1 MKWVVDQEITIFD
14 VLQKLFPESSKST
27 LRSLLQGGRVSV
39 AGRRLVKAQEMMQVG
54 QEVEVG
60 PRVRFVKGELRIL
73 YEDDQIVVVDKPE
86 GLLSVATDFET
97 RSTVHGLL
105 KRRFH
110 ARRVYPV
117 HRLDRETSG
126 VMLFAYTEKARGGMK
141 EQFEQHT
148 VDKTYIAL
156 VEGGLAEKKGSWE
169 SYLEEDKTY
178 YVRSTPHTEL
188 GKRALTHYEVM
199 GECVKNYSLL
209 RLKPETGR
217 KNQLRVHCKEAGHPI
232 VGDEKYGAKTNA
244 LGRLALHA
252 HEISFIHPTLQR
264 PMHFSSPVP
273 PPFFRFLDPI

>member
-1 MKWVVDQEITIFD
+1 MKWVVDQKISIFD
-14 VLQKLFPESSKST
+14 ALQKLFPESSKST

-39 AGRRLVKAQEMMQVG
+39 SGRRLVKAQEMMQVG

-97 RSTVHGLL
+97 RATVHGLL

-126 VMLFAYTEKARGGMK
+126 VMLFVYTETARVGMK

-156 VEGGLAEKKGSWE
+156 VEGKLAEKKGSWE

-178 YVRSTPHTEL
+178 YVRSTPQ

-199 GECVKNYSLL
+199 QVCQKDYSLL

-217 KNQLRVHCKEAGHPI
+217 KNQLRVHCSESGHPI
-232 VGDEKYGAKTNA
+232 VGDQKYGAKTNV

-252 HEISFIHPTLQR
+252 HEISFTHPTLQR

-273 PPFFRFLDPI
+273 PPFFRFVDSI